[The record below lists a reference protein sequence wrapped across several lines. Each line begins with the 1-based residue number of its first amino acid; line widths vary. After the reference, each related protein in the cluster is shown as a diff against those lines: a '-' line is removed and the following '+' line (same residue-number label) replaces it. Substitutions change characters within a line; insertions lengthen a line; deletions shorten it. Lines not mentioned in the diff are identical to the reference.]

1 MVLQKKCQAYFISSP
16 SKWLSKG
23 YLMLKN
29 ITTITLFSIVFMLP
43 VMISTVVPSS
53 DFGGSVF
60 AEEKKKEEPKFKNV
74 KTRKRQSV
82 GAKCGKSLEKV
93 QMLLE
98 EENWLASMEMLEGI
112 EASTKTCKSPYE
124 LTQVW
129 KFKGYVYYSLDDFN
143 GAIRSYKQVIDGEG
157 TPEDLR
163 LDTRYTL
170 AQLFTAEERY
180 ADAAEQLEIWI
191 DESTI
196 VSSDARGL
204 LAQIYYQL
212 DRKDESLTMLEL
224 AINDFES
231 KGKLPKERWWSLQ
244 RVLYYEKND
253 YNRVIEILEKLVKH
267 YPKWTFWKQLG
278 GMYGAQERSMDQLVA
293 SELVYLN
300 GKYDKENQVMGM
312 GYMYL
317 AAEVP
322 YKAAQ
327 IISKGIDDEIIESN
341 AKNLEVLGTAWYQAK
356 ELNRALQ
363 ALSRASEYSDSGD
376 LQSRMA
382 GIYLDLG
389 NDSEAYI
396 ASLKAAKK
404 GNIKRPSSN
413 YLIMGNALVNMH
425 CYKDAIGAFQKAL
438 KAAETKKEKK
448 FPTQWIRYADVEGT
462 RLGKLRDLGA
472 EVPSCRK

>member
-1 MVLQKKCQAYFISSP
+1 
-16 SKWLSKG
+16 
-23 YLMLKN
+23 
-29 ITTITLFSIVFMLP
+29 
-43 VMISTVVPSS
+43 
-53 DFGGSVF
+53 
-60 AEEKKKEEPKFKNV
+60 
-74 KTRKRQSV
+74 
-82 GAKCGKSLEKV
+82 
-93 QMLLE
+93 
-98 EENWLASMEMLEGI
+98 
-112 EASTKTCKSPYE
+112 
-124 LTQVW
+124 
-129 KFKGYVYYSLDDFN
+129 
-143 GAIRSYKQVIDGEG
+143 
-157 TPEDLR
+157 
-163 LDTRYTL
+163 
-170 AQLFTAEERY
+170 
-180 ADAAEQLEIWI
+180 
-191 DESTI
+191 
-196 VSSDARGL
+196 
-204 LAQIYYQL
+204 
-212 DRKDESLTMLEL
+212 MLEL
-224 AINDFES
+224 AINDVES

-278 GMYGAQERSMDQLVA
+278 GMYGSQERSLDQLVA

-300 GKYDKENQVMGM
+300 GKYDKESQVMGM

-472 EVPSCRK
+472 EVPSCRKQHIRYKKSPVNTGLFFTCKRRRKIFTVVIDLLLHPYLRQQRAWHRP

>member
-1 MVLQKKCQAYFISSP
+1 MFKH
-16 SKWLSKG
+16 
-23 YLMLKN
+23 M
-29 ITTITLFSIVFMLP
+29 ITIALFSVVFLMP
-43 VMISTVVPSS
+43 VMVSTVVPNSNY
-53 DFGGSVF
+53 GGSVI
-60 AEEKKKEEPKFKNV
+60 AEEKKEKEPKYKNV

-82 GAKCGKSLEKV
+82 GAKCGKALEKV
-93 QMLLE
+93 QVVLE
-98 EENWLASMEMLEGI
+98 EENWPKSMEMLEGI

-124 LTQVW
+124 QTQLW
-129 KFKGYVYYSLDDFN
+129 KFKGYVYYSLDDFP
-143 GAIRSYKQVIDGEG
+143 GAIRSYKQVINGEG

-170 AQLFTAEERY
+170 AQLYTAEERY
-180 ADAAEQLEIWI
+180 AEAAAELEIWI
-191 DESTI
+191 EESTI
-196 VSSDARGL
+196 VSNAARGL

-212 DRKDESLTMLEL
+212 DRKEDSLTMLEL
-224 AINDFES
+224 AIDDVES

-253 YNRVIEILEKLVKH
+253 YNRVVEILEKLVKH

-278 GMYGAQERSMDQLVA
+278 GMYGEQERPLDQLVA
-293 SELVYLN
+293 SEVVYIN
-300 GKYDKENQVMGM
+300 DKFDKENQVMGM

-327 IISKGIDDEIIESN
+327 IISKGMDGGIIEKN

-356 ELNRALQ
+356 ELNL
-363 ALSRASEYSDSGD
+363 ALSSLDRASQYSDSGD
-376 LQSRMA
+376 LQARMA

-389 NDSEAYI
+389 KDKQAYK
-396 ASLKAAKK
+396 ASLKAADK
-404 GNIKRPSSN
+404 GSIKRPSSN
-413 YLIMGNALVNMH
+413 YLIMGNSLVNMH
-425 CYKDAIGAFQKAL
+425 CYKDAISAFQKAL
-438 KAAETKKEKK
+438 KVSETKKEKK

-472 EVPSCRK
+472 KVPSCRK

>member
-1 MVLQKKCQAYFISSP
+1 MFKHI
-16 SKWLSKG
+16 
-23 YLMLKN
+23 
-29 ITTITLFSIVFMLP
+29 ITIALFSVVFLMP
-43 VMISTVVPSS
+43 VMLSTVVPNS
-53 DFGGSVF
+53 DFGGLVM
-60 AEEKKKEEPKFKNV
+60 AEENKEKEPKYKNV

-82 GAKCGKSLEKV
+82 GAKCGKALEKV
-93 QMLLE
+93 QVVLE
-98 EENWLASMEMLEGI
+98 EEDWPKSMEMLEGI

-124 LTQVW
+124 QTQLW
-129 KFKGYVYYSLDDFN
+129 KFKGYVYYSLDDFP
-143 GAIRSYKQVIDGEG
+143 GAIRSYRQVINGEG

-170 AQLFTAEERY
+170 AQLYTAEERY
-180 ADAAEQLEIWI
+180 AEAAAELEIWI
-191 DESTI
+191 EESTI
-196 VSSDARGL
+196 VSNAARGL

-212 DRKDESLTMLEL
+212 DRKEDSLTMLEL
-224 AINDFES
+224 AIDDVES

-253 YNRVIEILEKLVKH
+253 YNRVVEILEKLVKH

-278 GMYGAQERSMDQLVA
+278 GMYGEQERPLDQLVA
-293 SELVYLN
+293 SEVVYIN
-300 GKYDKENQVMGM
+300 DKFDKENQVMGM

-327 IISKGIDDEIIESN
+327 IISKGMDDGIIEKN

-356 ELNRALQ
+356 ELNL
-363 ALSRASEYSDSGD
+363 ALSSLDRASQYSDSGD
-376 LQSRMA
+376 LQARMA

-389 NDSEAYI
+389 KDKQAYK
-396 ASLKAAKK
+396 ASLKAADK
-404 GNIKRPSSN
+404 GSIKRPSSN

-438 KAAETKKEKK
+438 KVSETKKEKK

-472 EVPSCRK
+472 KVPSCRKQTMIRY

>member
-1 MVLQKKCQAYFISSP
+1 MFKHI
-16 SKWLSKG
+16 
-23 YLMLKN
+23 
-29 ITTITLFSIVFMLP
+29 ITIALFSVVFLMP
-43 VMISTVVPSS
+43 VMVSTVVPNS
-53 DFGGSVF
+53 DFGGLVM
-60 AEEKKKEEPKFKNV
+60 AEENKEKEPKYKNV

-82 GAKCGKSLEKV
+82 GAKCGKALEKV
-93 QMLLE
+93 QVVLE
-98 EENWLASMEMLEGI
+98 EEDWPKSMEMLEGI

-124 LTQVW
+124 QTQLW
-129 KFKGYVYYSLDDFN
+129 KFKGYVYYSLDDFP
-143 GAIRSYKQVIDGEG
+143 GAIRSYRQVINGEG

-170 AQLFTAEERY
+170 AQLYTAEERY
-180 ADAAEQLEIWI
+180 AEAAAELEIWI
-191 DESTI
+191 EESTI
-196 VSSDARGL
+196 VSNAARGL

-212 DRKDESLTMLEL
+212 DRKEDSLTMLEL
-224 AINDFES
+224 AIDDVES

-253 YNRVIEILEKLVKH
+253 YNRVVEILEKLVKH

-278 GMYGAQERSMDQLVA
+278 GMYGEQERPLDQLVA
-293 SELVYLN
+293 SEVVYIN
-300 GKYDKENQVMGM
+300 DKFDKENQVMGM

-327 IISKGIDDEIIESN
+327 IISKGMDDGIIEKN

-356 ELNRALQ
+356 ELNL
-363 ALSRASEYSDSGD
+363 ALSSLDRASQYSDSGD
-376 LQSRMA
+376 LQARMA

-389 NDSEAYI
+389 KDKQAYK
-396 ASLKAAKK
+396 ASLKAADK
-404 GNIKRPSSN
+404 GSIKRPSSN

-425 CYKDAIGAFQKAL
+425 CYKDAIVAFQKAL
-438 KAAETKKEKK
+438 KVSETKKEKK

-472 EVPSCRK
+472 KVPSCRK

>member
-1 MVLQKKCQAYFISSP
+1 MFKHI
-16 SKWLSKG
+16 
-23 YLMLKN
+23 
-29 ITTITLFSIVFMLP
+29 ITIALFSVVFLMP
-43 VMISTVVPSS
+43 FMVSTVVPNS
-53 DFGGSVF
+53 DFGGLVM
-60 AEEKKKEEPKFKNV
+60 AEENKEKEPKYKNV

-82 GAKCGKSLEKV
+82 GAKCGKALEKV
-93 QMLLE
+93 QVVLE
-98 EENWLASMEMLEGI
+98 EEDWPKSMEMLEGI

-124 LTQVW
+124 QTQLW
-129 KFKGYVYYSLDDFN
+129 KFKGYVYYSLDDFP
-143 GAIRSYKQVIDGEG
+143 GAIRSYRQVINGEG

-170 AQLFTAEERY
+170 AQLYTAEERY
-180 ADAAEQLEIWI
+180 AEAAAELEIWI
-191 DESTI
+191 EESTI
-196 VSSDARGL
+196 VSNAARGL

-212 DRKDESLTMLEL
+212 DRKEDSLTMLEL
-224 AINDFES
+224 AIDDVES

-253 YNRVIEILEKLVKH
+253 YNRVVEILEKLVKH

-278 GMYGAQERSMDQLVA
+278 GMYGEQERPLDQLVA
-293 SELVYLN
+293 SEVVYIN
-300 GKYDKENQVMGM
+300 DKFDKENQVMGM

-327 IISKGIDDEIIESN
+327 IISKGMDDGIIEKN

-356 ELNRALQ
+356 ELNL
-363 ALSRASEYSDSGD
+363 ALSSLDRASQYSDSGD
-376 LQSRMA
+376 LQARMA

-389 NDSEAYI
+389 KDKQAYK
-396 ASLKAAKK
+396 ASLKAADK
-404 GNIKRPSSN
+404 GSIKRPSSN

-438 KAAETKKEKK
+438 KVSETKKEKK

-472 EVPSCRK
+472 KVPSCRK

>member
-1 MVLQKKCQAYFISSP
+1 MFKHI
-16 SKWLSKG
+16 
-23 YLMLKN
+23 
-29 ITTITLFSIVFMLP
+29 ITIALFSVVFLMP
-43 VMISTVVPSS
+43 VMVSTVVPNS
-53 DFGGSVF
+53 DFGGLVM
-60 AEEKKKEEPKFKNV
+60 AEENKEKEPKYKNV

-82 GAKCGKSLEKV
+82 GAKCGKALEKV
-93 QMLLE
+93 QVVLE
-98 EENWLASMEMLEGI
+98 EEDWPKSMEMLEGI

-124 LTQVW
+124 QTQLW
-129 KFKGYVYYSLDDFN
+129 KFKGYVYYSLDDFP
-143 GAIRSYKQVIDGEG
+143 GAIRSYRQVINGEG

-170 AQLFTAEERY
+170 AQLYTAEERY
-180 ADAAEQLEIWI
+180 AEAAAELEIWI
-191 DESTI
+191 EESTI
-196 VSSDARGL
+196 VSNAARGL

-212 DRKDESLTMLEL
+212 DRKEDSLTMLEL
-224 AINDFES
+224 AIDDVES

-253 YNRVIEILEKLVKH
+253 YNRVVEILEKLVKH

-278 GMYGAQERSMDQLVA
+278 GMYGEQERPLDQLVA
-293 SELVYLN
+293 SEVVYIN
-300 GKYDKENQVMGM
+300 DKFDKENQVMGM

-327 IISKGIDDEIIESN
+327 IISKGMDDGIIEKN

-356 ELNRALQ
+356 ELNL
-363 ALSRASEYSDSGD
+363 ALSSLDRASQYSDSGD
-376 LQSRMA
+376 LQARMA

-389 NDSEAYI
+389 KDKQAYK
-396 ASLKAAKK
+396 ASLKAADK
-404 GNIKRPSSN
+404 GSIKRPSSN

-438 KAAETKKEKK
+438 KVSETKKEKK

-472 EVPSCRK
+472 KVPSCRKQTMIRY

>member
-1 MVLQKKCQAYFISSP
+1 
-16 SKWLSKG
+16 
-23 YLMLKN
+23 MLKYLA
-29 ITTITLFSIVFMLP
+29 TITLFSVVFMLP
-43 VMISTVVPSS
+43 VMISTVVPSL
-53 DFGGSVF
+53 DFGGSAF

-93 QMLLE
+93 QVLLE

-112 EASTKTCKSPYE
+112 EASTKICKSPYE

-196 VSSDARGL
+196 VSNAARGL

-224 AINDFES
+224 AINDVES

-278 GMYGAQERSMDQLVA
+278 GMYGAQERSLDQLVA

-300 GKYDKENQVMGM
+300 GKYDKESQVMGM

>member
-1 MVLQKKCQAYFISSP
+1 MFKHI
-16 SKWLSKG
+16 
-23 YLMLKN
+23 
-29 ITTITLFSIVFMLP
+29 ITIALFSVVFLMP
-43 VMISTVVPSS
+43 VMVSTVVPNS
-53 DFGGSVF
+53 DFGGAVM
-60 AEEKKKEEPKFKNV
+60 AEEKKEKEPKYKNV

-82 GAKCGKSLEKV
+82 GAKCGKALEKV
-93 QMLLE
+93 QVVLE
-98 EENWLASMEMLEGI
+98 EEDWPKSMEMLEGI

-124 LTQVW
+124 QTQLW
-129 KFKGYVYYSLDDFN
+129 KFKGYVYYSLDDFP
-143 GAIRSYKQVIDGEG
+143 GAIRSYRQVINGEG

-170 AQLFTAEERY
+170 AQLYTAEERY
-180 ADAAEQLEIWI
+180 AEAAAELEIWI
-191 DESTI
+191 EESTI
-196 VSSDARGL
+196 VSNAARGL

-212 DRKDESLTMLEL
+212 DRKEDSLTMLEL
-224 AINDFES
+224 AIDDVES

-253 YNRVIEILEKLVKH
+253 YNRVVEILEKLVKH

-278 GMYGAQERSMDQLVA
+278 GMYGEQERPLDQLIA
-293 SELVYLN
+293 SEVVYIN
-300 GKYDKENQVMGM
+300 DKFDKENQVMGM

-327 IISKGIDDEIIESN
+327 IISKGMDDGIIEKN

-356 ELNRALQ
+356 ELNL
-363 ALSRASEYSDSGD
+363 ALSSLDRASQYSDSGD
-376 LQSRMA
+376 LQARMA

-389 NDSEAYI
+389 KDKQAYK
-396 ASLKAAKK
+396 ASLKAADK
-404 GNIKRPSSN
+404 GSIKRPSSN

-425 CYKDAIGAFQKAL
+425 CYKDAIVAFQKAL
-438 KAAETKKEKK
+438 KVSETKKEKK

-472 EVPSCRK
+472 KVPSCRK

>member
-1 MVLQKKCQAYFISSP
+1 
-16 SKWLSKG
+16 
-23 YLMLKN
+23 MLKYLA
-29 ITTITLFSIVFMLP
+29 TITLFSIVFMLP
-43 VMISTVVPSS
+43 VMISTVVPSL

-93 QMLLE
+93 QVLLE

-196 VSSDARGL
+196 VSNDARGL

-224 AINDFES
+224 AINDVES

-278 GMYGAQERSMDQLVA
+278 GMYGAQERSLDQLVA

-300 GKYDKENQVMGM
+300 GKYDKESQVMGM

-462 RLGKLRDLGA
+462 RLAKLRDLGA

>member
-1 MVLQKKCQAYFISSP
+1 MFRF
-16 SKWLSKG
+16 
-23 YLMLKN
+23 
-29 ITTITLFSIVFMLP
+29 ITTTALFGLVFMMP
-43 VMISTVVPSS
+43 VMVSTVAPYS
-53 DFGGSVF
+53 DFSASAF
-60 AEEKKKEEPKFKNV
+60 AEEKEKEEPKFKNV

-82 GAKCGKSLEKV
+82 GAKCGKALEKIQV
-93 QMLLE
+93 VLE
-98 EENWLASMEMLEGI
+98 EEDWPKSMDMLEAI
-112 EASTKTCKSPYE
+112 EASSKTCKSPYE

-129 KFKGYVYYSLDDFN
+129 KFKGYVYYSLDDFP
-143 GAIRSYKQVIDGEG
+143 GAIRSYKQVINGEG

-196 VSSDARGL
+196 VSNDARGL

-212 DRKDESLTMLEL
+212 DRKEESLNMLEL
-224 AINDFES
+224 AIADVES

-253 YNRVIEILEKLVKH
+253 YDRVIAILEKLVKH

-278 GMYGAQERSMDQLVA
+278 GMYGEQERPLDQLVA
-293 SELVYLN
+293 SEVVYMN
-300 GKYDKENQVMGM
+300 GKFDKESQVMGV

-317 AAEVP
+317 SAEVP
-322 YKAAQ
+322 YKAGK
-327 IISKGIDDEIIESN
+327 IISQGIEDGIIESN

-356 ELNRALQ
+356 ELNLALQ
-363 ALSRASEYSDSGD
+363 ALDAASQYSDSGD

-389 NDSEAYI
+389 KDSEAYK

-404 GNIKRPSSN
+404 GNVKRASSN

-425 CYKDAIGAFQKAL
+425 CYKDAIAAFQKAL

-448 FPTQWIRYADVEGT
+448 FPTQWIRYADVEGE
-462 RLGKLRDLGA
+462 RLDKLRKLGA

>member
-1 MVLQKKCQAYFISSP
+1 
-16 SKWLSKG
+16 
-23 YLMLKN
+23 MLKY
-29 ITTITLFSIVFMLP
+29 ITTITLFSAIFLIP
-43 VMISTVVPSS
+43 VMVSTVAPYS
-53 DFGGSVF
+53 DLSASAF
-60 AEEKKKEEPKFKNV
+60 AEEKEKEEPKFKNV

-82 GAKCGKSLEKV
+82 GAKCGKALEKV
-93 QMLLE
+93 QVVLE
-98 EENWLASMEMLEGI
+98 EEDWPKSMEMLDGI
-112 EASTKTCKSPYE
+112 EASSKTCKSPYE
-124 LTQVW
+124 QTQVW
-129 KFKGYVYYSLDDFN
+129 KFKGYVYYSLDDFP
-143 GAIRSYKQVIDGEG
+143 GAIRSYKQVINGEG

-191 DESTI
+191 QESTI
-196 VSSDARGL
+196 VSNAARGL

-212 DRKDESLTMLEL
+212 DRKEEALTMLEL
-224 AINDFES
+224 AIDDVEA

-278 GMYGAQERSMDQLVA
+278 GMYGAQERPLDQLVA
-293 SELVYLN
+293 SEVVYLN
-300 GKYDKENQVMGM
+300 GKYDKESQVMGV

-356 ELNRALQ
+356 ELQRALK
-363 ALSRASEYSDSGD
+363 ALDRASQYSDSGD
-376 LQSRMA
+376 IQSRIA

-389 NDSEAYI
+389 NDREAYK
-396 ASLKAAKK
+396 ASLKAADK
-404 GNIKRPSSN
+404 GNVKRPSSN

-438 KAAETKKEKK
+438 KVSETKKEKK

-462 RLGKLRDLGA
+462 RLDKLRNLGA

>member
-1 MVLQKKCQAYFISSP
+1 
-16 SKWLSKG
+16 
-23 YLMLKN
+23 MLKYLA
-29 ITTITLFSIVFMLP
+29 TITLFSVVFMLP
-43 VMISTVVPSS
+43 VMISTVVPSL

-112 EASTKTCKSPYE
+112 EASTKTCKSPYD

-196 VSSDARGL
+196 VSNAARGL

-212 DRKDESLTMLEL
+212 DRKDKSLTMLEL
-224 AINDFES
+224 AINDVES

-253 YNRVIEILEKLVKH
+253 YNRVIDILEKLVKH

-278 GMYGAQERSMDQLVA
+278 GMYGAQERSLDQLVA
-293 SELVYLN
+293 SALVYLN
-300 GKYDKENQVMGM
+300 GKYDKESQVMGM

-363 ALSRASEYSDSGD
+363 ALNRASEYSDSGD

>member
-1 MVLQKKCQAYFISSP
+1 MFRF
-16 SKWLSKG
+16 
-23 YLMLKN
+23 
-29 ITTITLFSIVFMLP
+29 ITTTALFSLVFMMP
-43 VMISTVVPSS
+43 VMVSTVAPYS
-53 DFGGSVF
+53 DFSASAF
-60 AEEKKKEEPKFKNV
+60 AEEKEKEEPKFKNV

-82 GAKCGKSLEKV
+82 GAKCGKALEKIQV
-93 QMLLE
+93 VLE
-98 EENWLASMEMLEGI
+98 EEDWPKSMDMLEGI
-112 EASTKTCKSPYE
+112 EASSKTCKSPYE

-129 KFKGYVYYSLDDFN
+129 KFKGYVYYSLDDFP
-143 GAIRSYKQVIDGEG
+143 GAIRSYKQVINGEG

-196 VSSDARGL
+196 VSNDARGL

-212 DRKDESLTMLEL
+212 DRKEESLNMLEL
-224 AINDFES
+224 AIADVES

-253 YNRVIEILEKLVKH
+253 YDRVIAILEKLVKH

-278 GMYGAQERSMDQLVA
+278 GMYGEQERPLDQLVA
-293 SELVYLN
+293 SEVVYMN
-300 GKYDKENQVMGM
+300 GKFDKESQVMGV

-317 AAEVP
+317 SAEVP
-322 YKAAQ
+322 YKAGK
-327 IISKGIDDEIIESN
+327 IISQGIEDGIIESN

-356 ELNRALQ
+356 ELNLALQ
-363 ALSRASEYSDSGD
+363 ALDAASQYSDSGD

-389 NDSEAYI
+389 KDSEAYK

-404 GNIKRPSSN
+404 GNVKRASSN

-425 CYKDAIGAFQKAL
+425 CYKDAIAAFQKAL

-448 FPTQWIRYADVEGT
+448 FPTQWIRYADVEGE
-462 RLGKLRDLGA
+462 RLDKLRKLGA

>member
-1 MVLQKKCQAYFISSP
+1 MFKHI
-16 SKWLSKG
+16 
-23 YLMLKN
+23 
-29 ITTITLFSIVFMLP
+29 ITIALFSVVFLMP
-43 VMISTVVPSS
+43 IMVSTVVPNS
-53 DFGGSVF
+53 DFGGLVM
-60 AEEKKKEEPKFKNV
+60 AEENKEKEPKYKNV

-82 GAKCGKSLEKV
+82 GAKCGKALEKV
-93 QMLLE
+93 QVVLE
-98 EENWLASMEMLEGI
+98 EEDWPKSMEMLEGI

-124 LTQVW
+124 QTQLW
-129 KFKGYVYYSLDDFN
+129 KFKGYVYYSLDDFP
-143 GAIRSYKQVIDGEG
+143 GAIRSYRQVINGEG

-170 AQLFTAEERY
+170 AQLYTAEERY
-180 ADAAEQLEIWI
+180 AEAAAELEIWI
-191 DESTI
+191 EESTI
-196 VSSDARGL
+196 VSNAARGL

-212 DRKDESLTMLEL
+212 DRKEDSLTMLEL
-224 AINDFES
+224 AIDDVES

-253 YNRVIEILEKLVKH
+253 YNRVVEILEKLVKH

-278 GMYGAQERSMDQLVA
+278 GMYGEQERPLDQLVA
-293 SELVYLN
+293 SEVVYIN
-300 GKYDKENQVMGM
+300 DKFDKENQVMGM

-327 IISKGIDDEIIESN
+327 IISKGMDDGIIEKN

-356 ELNRALQ
+356 ELNL
-363 ALSRASEYSDSGD
+363 ALSSLDNASQYSDSGD
-376 LQSRMA
+376 LQARMA

-389 NDSEAYI
+389 KDKKAFK
-396 ASLKAAKK
+396 ASLKAADK

-425 CYKDAIGAFQKAL
+425 CYKDAISAFQKAL
-438 KAAETKKEKK
+438 KVSETKKEKK

-472 EVPSCRK
+472 KVPSCRK

>member
-1 MVLQKKCQAYFISSP
+1 MFKHI
-16 SKWLSKG
+16 
-23 YLMLKN
+23 
-29 ITTITLFSIVFMLP
+29 ITIALFSVVFLMP
-43 VMISTVVPSS
+43 VMVSTVVPNS
-53 DFGGSVF
+53 DFGGLVM
-60 AEEKKKEEPKFKNV
+60 AEENKEKEPKYKNV

-82 GAKCGKSLEKV
+82 GAKCGKALEKV
-93 QMLLE
+93 QVVLE
-98 EENWLASMEMLEGI
+98 EEDWPKSMEMLEGI

-124 LTQVW
+124 QTQLW
-129 KFKGYVYYSLDDFN
+129 KFKGYVYYSLDDFP
-143 GAIRSYKQVIDGEG
+143 GAIRSYRQVINGEG

-170 AQLFTAEERY
+170 AQLYTAEERY
-180 ADAAEQLEIWI
+180 AEAAAELEIWI
-191 DESTI
+191 EESTI
-196 VSSDARGL
+196 VSNAARGL

-212 DRKDESLTMLEL
+212 DRKEDSLTMLEL
-224 AINDFES
+224 AIDDVES

-253 YNRVIEILEKLVKH
+253 YNRVVEILEKLVKH

-278 GMYGAQERSMDQLVA
+278 GMYGEQERPLDQLVA
-293 SELVYLN
+293 SEVVYIN
-300 GKYDKENQVMGM
+300 DKFDKENQVMGM

-327 IISKGIDDEIIESN
+327 IISKGMDDGIIEKN

-356 ELNRALQ
+356 ELNL
-363 ALSRASEYSDSGD
+363 ALSSLDRASQYSDSGD
-376 LQSRMA
+376 LQARMA

-389 NDSEAYI
+389 KDKQAYK
-396 ASLKAAKK
+396 ASLKAADK
-404 GNIKRPSSN
+404 GSIKRPSSN

-438 KAAETKKEKK
+438 KVSETKKEKK

-472 EVPSCRK
+472 KVPSCRK

>member
-1 MVLQKKCQAYFISSP
+1 
-16 SKWLSKG
+16 
-23 YLMLKN
+23 MLKYLA
-29 ITTITLFSIVFMLP
+29 TITLFSVVFMLP
-43 VMISTVVPSS
+43 VMISTVVPSL

-93 QMLLE
+93 QVLLE

-180 ADAAEQLEIWI
+180 ADAAKQLEIWI

-196 VSSDARGL
+196 VSNAARGL

-224 AINDFES
+224 AINDVES

-278 GMYGAQERSMDQLVA
+278 GMYGAQERSLDQLVA

-300 GKYDKENQVMGM
+300 GKYDKESQVMGM

>member
-1 MVLQKKCQAYFISSP
+1 
-16 SKWLSKG
+16 
-23 YLMLKN
+23 MLKYLA
-29 ITTITLFSIVFMLP
+29 TITLFSVVFMLP
-43 VMISTVVPSS
+43 VMISTVVPSL

-93 QMLLE
+93 QVLLE
-98 EENWLASMEMLEGI
+98 EENWLASMEMLESI

-196 VSSDARGL
+196 VSNAARGL

-224 AINDFES
+224 AINDVES

-278 GMYGAQERSMDQLVA
+278 GMYGAQERSLDQLVA

-300 GKYDKENQVMGM
+300 GKYDKESQVMGM

>member
-1 MVLQKKCQAYFISSP
+1 MFKHI
-16 SKWLSKG
+16 
-23 YLMLKN
+23 
-29 ITTITLFSIVFMLP
+29 ITIALFSVVFLMP
-43 VMISTVVPSS
+43 VMVSTVVPNS
-53 DFGGSVF
+53 DFGGLVM
-60 AEEKKKEEPKFKNV
+60 AEENKEKEPKYKNV

-82 GAKCGKSLEKV
+82 GAKCGKALEKV
-93 QMLLE
+93 QVVLE
-98 EENWLASMEMLEGI
+98 EEDWPKSMEMLEGI

-124 LTQVW
+124 QTQLW
-129 KFKGYVYYSLDDFN
+129 KFKGYIHYSLDDFP
-143 GAIRSYKQVIDGEG
+143 GAIRSYRQVINGEG

-170 AQLFTAEERY
+170 AQLYTAEERY
-180 ADAAEQLEIWI
+180 AEAAAELEIWI
-191 DESTI
+191 EESTI
-196 VSSDARGL
+196 VSNAARGL

-212 DRKDESLTMLEL
+212 DRKEDSLTMLEL
-224 AINDFES
+224 AIDDVES

-253 YNRVIEILEKLVKH
+253 YNRVVEILEKLVKH

-278 GMYGAQERSMDQLVA
+278 GMYGEQERPLDQLVA
-293 SELVYLN
+293 SEVVYIN
-300 GKYDKENQVMGM
+300 DKFDKENQVMGM

-327 IISKGIDDEIIESN
+327 IISKGMDDGIIEKN

-356 ELNRALQ
+356 ELNL
-363 ALSRASEYSDSGD
+363 ALSSLDRASQYSDSGD
-376 LQSRMA
+376 LQARMA

-389 NDSEAYI
+389 KDKQAYK
-396 ASLKAAKK
+396 ASLKAADK
-404 GNIKRPSSN
+404 GSIKRPSSN

-425 CYKDAIGAFQKAL
+425 CYKDAISAFQKAL
-438 KAAETKKEKK
+438 KVSETKKEKK

-472 EVPSCRK
+472 KVPSCRK

>member
-1 MVLQKKCQAYFISSP
+1 MFKYIA
-16 SKWLSKG
+16 
-23 YLMLKN
+23 
-29 ITTITLFSIVFMLP
+29 TIALFSVIFLMP
-43 VMISTVVPSS
+43 VMVSTVAPYS
-53 DFGGSVF
+53 DLGASAF
-60 AEEKKKEEPKFKNV
+60 AEEKEKEEPRFKNV

-93 QMLLE
+93 QVLLE
-98 EENWLASMEMLEGI
+98 EEDFPASLEMLEGI
-112 EASTKTCKSPYE
+112 EGSSKTCKSPYE
-124 LTQVW
+124 LTQIW
-129 KFKGYVYYSLDDFN
+129 KFKGYVYYSLDDFS

-191 DESTI
+191 EESSI
-196 VSSDARGL
+196 VSNDARSL

-212 DRKDESLTMLEL
+212 DRKQESLTMLEL
-224 AINDFES
+224 AIDDVES

-278 GMYGAQERSMDQLVA
+278 GMYGAQERPLDQLVA
-293 SELVYLN
+293 SELVYMN
-300 GKYDKENQVMGM
+300 GKYDKESQVMGV

-317 AAEVP
+317 GAEVP
-322 YKAAQ
+322 YKAAK
-327 IISKGIDDEIIESN
+327 IISKGIDDGIIESN

-356 ELNRALQ
+356 ELDLALES
-363 ALSRASEYSDSGD
+363 LDRASQFSDSGD

-389 NDSEAYI
+389 KDREAYK
-396 ASLKAAKK
+396 ASFKAADK
-404 GNIKRPSSN
+404 GNIKRASSN

-425 CYKDAIGAFQKAL
+425 CYKDAISAFQKSL

-448 FPTQWIRYADVEGT
+448 FPTQWIRYADVEGE
-462 RLGKLRDLGA
+462 RLNKLRNLGA

>member
-1 MVLQKKCQAYFISSP
+1 MFKHI
-16 SKWLSKG
+16 
-23 YLMLKN
+23 
-29 ITTITLFSIVFMLP
+29 ITIALFSVVFLMP
-43 VMISTVVPSS
+43 VMVSTVVPNS
-53 DFGGSVF
+53 DFGGLVM
-60 AEEKKKEEPKFKNV
+60 AEENKEKEPKYKNV

-82 GAKCGKSLEKV
+82 GAKCGKALEKV
-93 QMLLE
+93 QVVLE
-98 EENWLASMEMLEGI
+98 EEDWPKSMEMLEGI

-124 LTQVW
+124 QTQLW
-129 KFKGYVYYSLDDFN
+129 KFKGYVYYSLDDFP
-143 GAIRSYKQVIDGEG
+143 GAIRSYRQVINGEG

-170 AQLFTAEERY
+170 AQLYTAEERY
-180 ADAAEQLEIWI
+180 AEAAAELEIWI
-191 DESTI
+191 EESTI
-196 VSSDARGL
+196 VSNAARGL

-212 DRKDESLTMLEL
+212 DRKEDSLTMLEL
-224 AINDFES
+224 AIDDVES

-253 YNRVIEILEKLVKH
+253 YNRVVEILEKLVKH

-278 GMYGAQERSMDQLVA
+278 GMYGEQERPLDQLVA
-293 SELVYLN
+293 SEVVYIN
-300 GKYDKENQVMGM
+300 DKFDKENQVMGM

-327 IISKGIDDEIIESN
+327 IISKGMDDGIIEKN

-356 ELNRALQ
+356 ELNLALNS
-363 ALSRASEYSDSGD
+363 LDRASQYSDSGD
-376 LQSRMA
+376 LQARIA

-389 NDSEAYI
+389 KDKQAYK
-396 ASLKAAKK
+396 ASLKAADK
-404 GNIKRPSSN
+404 GSIKRPSSN

-438 KAAETKKEKK
+438 KVSETKKEKK

-472 EVPSCRK
+472 KVPSCRKQIMIRD

>member
-1 MVLQKKCQAYFISSP
+1 MVLLKKFQAYFTNSP
-16 SKWLSKG
+16 SRWLSKG
-23 YLMLKN
+23 YLMLKY
-29 ITTITLFSIVFMLP
+29 ITTIALFSVVFLMP
-43 VMISTVVPSS
+43 VMVSTVVPSS
-53 DFGGSVF
+53 DFGGSAL
-60 AEEKKKEEPKFKNV
+60 AEEKKEKEPKYKNV

-82 GAKCGKSLEKV
+82 GAKCGKALEKIQV
-93 QMLLE
+93 VLE
-98 EENWLASMEMLEGI
+98 EEDWPKSMEMLEDI

-124 LTQVW
+124 QTQLW
-129 KFKGYVYYSLDDFN
+129 KFKGYVYYSLDDFP
-143 GAIRSYKQVIDGEG
+143 GAIRSYKQVINGEG

-180 ADAAEQLEIWI
+180 AEAAEELEIWI
-191 DESTI
+191 EESTI
-196 VSSDARGL
+196 VSNAARGL

-212 DRKDESLTMLEL
+212 DRKEDALTMLEL
-224 AINDFES
+224 AIDDVES

-253 YNRVIEILEKLVKH
+253 YNRVVEILEKLVKH

-278 GMYGAQERSMDQLVA
+278 GMYGEQERPLDQLVA
-293 SELVYLN
+293 SEVVYIN
-300 GKYDKENQVMGM
+300 DRFDKENQVMGM

-327 IISKGIDDEIIESN
+327 IISKGMNDEIIERN

-356 ELNRALQ
+356 ELNRALSS
-363 ALSRASEYSDSGD
+363 LDSASQHSDSGD
-376 LQSRMA
+376 LQARMA

-389 NDSEAYI
+389 KDKEAYK
-396 ASLKAAKK
+396 ASLKAAEK
-404 GNIKRPSSN
+404 GNIKRASSN

-425 CYKDAIGAFQKAL
+425 CYKDAISAFQKAL
-438 KAAETKKEKK
+438 KVSETKKEKK

-472 EVPSCRK
+472 KVPSCRK

>member
-1 MVLQKKCQAYFISSP
+1 MFRF
-16 SKWLSKG
+16 
-23 YLMLKN
+23 
-29 ITTITLFSIVFMLP
+29 ITTTALFSLVFMMP
-43 VMISTVVPSS
+43 VMVSTVAPYS
-53 DFGGSVF
+53 DFSASAF
-60 AEEKKKEEPKFKNV
+60 AEEKEKEEPKFKNV

-82 GAKCGKSLEKV
+82 GAKCGKALEKIQV
-93 QMLLE
+93 VLE
-98 EENWLASMEMLEGI
+98 EEDWPKSMEMLEGI
-112 EASTKTCKSPYE
+112 EASSKTCKSPYE

-129 KFKGYVYYSLDDFN
+129 KFKGYVYYSLDDFP
-143 GAIRSYKQVIDGEG
+143 GAIRSYKQVINGEG

-196 VSSDARGL
+196 VSNDARGL

-212 DRKDESLTMLEL
+212 DRKEESLNMLEL
-224 AINDFES
+224 AIADVES

-253 YNRVIEILEKLVKH
+253 YDRVIAILEKLVKH

-278 GMYGAQERSMDQLVA
+278 GMYGEQERPLDQLVA
-293 SELVYLN
+293 SEVVYMN
-300 GKYDKENQVMGM
+300 GKFDKESQVMGV

-317 AAEVP
+317 SAEVP
-322 YKAAQ
+322 YKAGK
-327 IISKGIDDEIIESN
+327 IISQGIEDGIIESN

-356 ELNRALQ
+356 ELNLALQ
-363 ALSRASEYSDSGD
+363 ALDAASQYSDSGD

-389 NDSEAYI
+389 KDSEAYK

-404 GNIKRPSSN
+404 GNVKRASSN

-425 CYKDAIGAFQKAL
+425 CYKDAIAAFQKAL

-448 FPTQWIRYADVEGT
+448 FPTQWIRYADVEGE
-462 RLGKLRDLGA
+462 RLDKLRKLGA

>member
-1 MVLQKKCQAYFISSP
+1 MFRF
-16 SKWLSKG
+16 
-23 YLMLKN
+23 
-29 ITTITLFSIVFMLP
+29 ITTTALFSLVFMMP
-43 VMISTVVPSS
+43 VMVSTVAPYS
-53 DFGGSVF
+53 DFSASAF
-60 AEEKKKEEPKFKNV
+60 AEEKEKEEPKFKNV

-82 GAKCGKSLEKV
+82 GAKCGKALEKIQV
-93 QMLLE
+93 VLE
-98 EENWLASMEMLEGI
+98 EEDWPKSMEMLEGI
-112 EASTKTCKSPYE
+112 EASSKTCKSPYE

-129 KFKGYVYYSLDDFN
+129 KFKGYVYYSLDDFP
-143 GAIRSYKQVIDGEG
+143 GAIRSYKQVINGEG

-196 VSSDARGL
+196 VSNDARGL

-212 DRKDESLTMLEL
+212 DRKEESLNMLEL
-224 AINDFES
+224 AIADVES

-253 YNRVIEILEKLVKH
+253 YDRVIAILEKLVKH

-278 GMYGAQERSMDQLVA
+278 GMYGEQERPLDQLVA
-293 SELVYLN
+293 SEVVYMN
-300 GKYDKENQVMGM
+300 GKFDKESQVMGV

-317 AAEVP
+317 SAEVP
-322 YKAAQ
+322 YKAAK
-327 IISKGIDDEIIESN
+327 IISQGIEDGIIESN

-356 ELNRALQ
+356 ELNLALQ
-363 ALSRASEYSDSGD
+363 ALDAASQYSDSGD

-389 NDSEAYI
+389 KDSEAYK

-404 GNIKRPSSN
+404 GNVKRTSSN

-425 CYKDAIGAFQKAL
+425 CYKDAIAAFQKAL

-448 FPTQWIRYADVEGT
+448 FPTQWIRYADVEGE
-462 RLGKLRDLGA
+462 RLDKLRKLGA

>member
-1 MVLQKKCQAYFISSP
+1 
-16 SKWLSKG
+16 
-23 YLMLKN
+23 MLKS
-29 ITTITLFSIVFMLP
+29 ITTVALFSVAFLAP
-43 VMISTVVPSS
+43 VMVSS
-53 DFGGSVF
+53 IAPYSDLGASAF
-60 AEEKKKEEPKFKNV
+60 AEEEKKEPKFKNV

-82 GAKCGKSLEKV
+82 GAKCGKSLEKIQV
-93 QMLLE
+93 VLE
-98 EENWLASMEMLEGI
+98 EEDWTKSMEMLESI
-112 EASTKTCKSPYE
+112 ESSSKTCKSAYE
-124 LTQVW
+124 QTQVW
-129 KFKGYVYYSLDDFN
+129 KFKGYVYYSLDDFE
-143 GAIRSYKQVIDGEG
+143 GSIRSYKQVINGEG

-170 AQLFTAEERY
+170 AQLYTAEGRY

-191 DESTI
+191 EESTI
-196 VSSDARGL
+196 VSNAARGL

-212 DRKDESLTMLEL
+212 ERKDDALVLLEL
-224 AINDFES
+224 AIDDVES

-244 RVLYYEKND
+244 RVLYYEKNEYGKVVD
-253 YNRVIEILEKLVKH
+253 ILEKLVKH

-278 GMYGAQERSMDQLVA
+278 GMYAEQERPLDQLVA
-293 SELVYLN
+293 SEVVYMN
-300 GKYDKENQVMGM
+300 GKYDKESQVLGL

-327 IISKGIDDEIIESN
+327 IIAKGMDDEIIERT

-356 ELNRALQ
+356 ELSL
-363 ALSRASEYSDSGD
+363 ALSALDQASQLSESGE

-382 GIYLDLG
+382 GVYLDLG
-389 NDSEAYI
+389 QDKQAYQ
-396 ASLKAAKK
+396 ATLKAAEK
-404 GNIKRPSSN
+404 GSVKRPSSN

-425 CYKDAIGAFQKAL
+425 CYKDAVGAFQKAL
-438 KAAETKKEKK
+438 KVAEDEKEKR
-448 FPTQWIRYADVEGT
+448 FPKQWIKYADVEGT